1 MTVRSPLSAIVA
13 SDETEAQAQLEPP
26 PSPPQQPQPELHQ
39 KPDAGRAVRVLPVLA
54 GLVGVIAALCIVVA
68 WFPGAL
74 WGTPIQGID
83 APAHYYFV
91 RKLLNHGPSVLF
103 TLQSNDG
110 FYPPLFHVC
119 AALLVVIGGA
129 LGIPAFTGS
138 MAVMDAVNCVWILG
152 AGLLWPLGMLLL
164 CRYFFRRA
172 SVVTRCILAFAVPV
186 LAVSS
191 GANPY
196 QMLYAGPLLSYGFA
210 SNLLPFLMLATLHF
224 MDAITDTSAE
234 RNGRLL
240 RTGLLT
246 LLVFVVVAAAQ
257 PKMMF
262 TYILVMLPFVL
273 VRLPWKL
280 IVGVFAGLAVCAVGF
295 FIFAVNIYKNS
306 RYFHPEQWFHTHR
319 PAMTLPTSLT
329 YAFTDGMVT
338 GDPAKGLISFNVPT
352 VAGRA
357 MMALLIIAIAVAIA
371 AVVMNLVPLVPRWKA
386 GRWFG
391 AADRPDIMLGKDALA
406 LLLAFGFV
414 LFVFECGAT
423 LTGAIPNVV
432 TAVWYRNEV
441 RTMTMLPLGILPL
454 IAFAGAY
461 IDRWVIRVRN
471 ADGDVARSGSTG
483 AMSTGAV
490 GTVTTR
496 TVAARAM
503 ASHVAATVCAALM
516 AAVLIGAQTVN
527 PVKAMMAES
536 LTNAASLEKSDPN
549 EQLTTAKF
557 DALKRMVGVTGTD
570 ALVISDPLNGSMYAT
585 ALFNANMLYP
595 VYNPQDT
602 IHGQIFGQV
611 ERDFASGESATML
624 GNACGINP
632 GQPTYFLS
640 MGPQAPS
647 LEFQF
652 KAQFNQFHDSALI
665 AKYVESGALKP
676 VADLDLTT
684 YGDYAADWALYQLNC
699 PAR

>member
-1 MTVRSPLSAIVA
+1 MMMHSSLSAIAAPVSDAPGSGSA
-13 SDETEAQAQLEPP
+13 SG
-26 PSPPQQPQPELHQ
+26 
-39 KPDAGRAVRVLPVLA
+39 AGRPIRVLPVLA
-54 GLVGVIAALCIVVA
+54 GFVGVIAAFCIVVA
-68 WFPGAL
+68 WFPSAL

-91 RKLLNHGPSVLF
+91 RKLLSHGPSALF

-119 AALLVVIGGA
+119 AALLVAIGGA

-172 SVVTRCILAFAVPV
+172 SVVTRCMLAFAVPV

-210 SNLLPFLMLATLHF
+210 SNLLPFLLLATLHF
-224 MDAITDTSAE
+224 MDAITDTLAGRRE
-234 RNGRLL
+234 RLL
-240 RTGLLT
+240 KTGLLT
-246 LLVFVVVAAAQ
+246 LLAFAVVAAAQ

-352 VAGRA
+352 VAGWA

-371 AVVMNLVPLVPRWKA
+371 AAVMNLVPRRNV
-386 GRWFG
+386 GGGFG
-391 AADRPDIMLGKDALA
+391 AADRPDIMFGKDALA

-471 ADGDVARSGSTG
+471 AGDDFAVTGSARSGG
-483 AMSTGAV
+483 AMTARV
-490 GTVTTR
+490 
-496 TVAARAM
+496 VASR
-503 ASHVAATVCAALM
+503 VVVTVCTALM
-516 AAVLIGAQTVN
+516 AVVLIGAQTVN
-527 PVKAMMAES
+527 PVKAIMAES

-570 ALVISDPLNGSMYAT
+570 ALIISDPLNGSMYAT

-611 ERDFASGESATML
+611 ERDFASGDSATML
-624 GNACGINP
+624 GNACSVNP

-647 LEFQF
+647 LGMFQF
-652 KAQFNQFHDSALI
+652 KAQFNQFHDAALI
-665 AKYVESGALKP
+665 TKYVESSALKP
-676 VADLDLTT
+676 VASLDLTT

>member
-1 MTVRSPLSAIVA
+1 MTVCSPLSAIAAPV
-13 SDETEAQAQLEPP
+13 SDAPG
-26 PSPPQQPQPELHQ
+26 SGSVSG
-39 KPDAGRAVRVLPVLA
+39 AGRLIRVLPVLA
-54 GLVGVIAALCIVVA
+54 GLAGVIAAFCIVVA
-68 WFPGAL
+68 WFPSAL

-91 RKLLNHGPSVLF
+91 RKLLNHGPSVLL

-119 AALLVVIGGA
+119 AALLVAIGGA

-152 AGLLWPLGMLLL
+152 AGLLWPLGMMLL

-172 SVVTRCILAFAVPV
+172 SVVTRCVLAFAVPV

-191 GANPY
+191 GTNPY

-224 MDAITDTSAE
+224 MDAITDTRAGRRE
-234 RNGRLL
+234 RLL
-240 RTGLLT
+240 KTGLLT
-246 LLVFVVVAAAQ
+246 LLAFAVVAAAQ

-280 IVGVFAGLAVCAVGF
+280 IAAVFAGLAVCAVGF

-338 GDPAKGLISFNVPT
+338 GDPAKGLLSFDVPT
-352 VAGRA
+352 EAGWA

-371 AVVMNLVPLVPRWKA
+371 AVVMNLVPLVPRRNV
-386 GRWFG
+386 GG
-391 AADRPDIMLGKDALA
+391 GLDAALGKDALA

-471 ADGDVARSGSTG
+471 ADGDVARSGS
-483 AMSTGAV
+483 AV
-490 GTVTTR
+490 AGSAVTARTVVASAETASAETPSTVTGSAMTAR
-496 TVAARAM
+496 VVASRAVSAIC
-503 ASHVAATVCAALM
+503 ASLM
-516 AAVLIGAQTVN
+516 AVVLIGAQTVN
-527 PVKAMMAES
+527 PVKAVMAES

-570 ALVISDPLNGSMYAT
+570 ALIISDPLNGSMYAT

-602 IHGQIFGQV
+602 IHGKIFGQV
-611 ERDFASGESATML
+611 ERDFASGDSSMML

-632 GQPTYFLS
+632 GQPAYFLS

-647 LEFQF
+647 LGMFQF
-652 KAQFNQFHDSALI
+652 KAQFYQFHDAALI
-665 AKYVESGALKP
+665 TKYVESSALKP
-676 VADLDLTT
+676 VAGLDLTA

>member
-1 MTVRSPLSAIVA
+1 MTVRSPLSAIA
-13 SDETEAQAQLEPP
+13 APDGMQSQAG
-26 PSPPQQPQPELHQ
+26 
-39 KPDAGRAVRVLPVLA
+39 AGRPIRVLPVLA
-54 GLVGVIAALCIVVA
+54 GLAGVIAAFCIVVA
-68 WFPGAL
+68 WFPSAL

-91 RKLLNHGPSVLF
+91 RKLLNHGPSVLL

-119 AALLVVIGGA
+119 AALLVAIGGA

-172 SVVTRCILAFAVPV
+172 SVVTRCMLAFAVPV

-224 MDAITDTSAE
+224 MDAITDTRAE
-234 RNGRLL
+234 RNERNERLL
-240 RTGLLT
+240 KTGLLT
-246 LLVFVVVAAAQ
+246 LLAFVVVAGAQ

-280 IVGVFAGLAVCAVGF
+280 IAAVFAGLAVCAVGF

-306 RYFHPEQWFHTHR
+306 RYFHPEQWFHTHK

-329 YAFTDGMVT
+329 YAFSDGMVT

-357 MMALLIIAIAVAIA
+357 MIALLVFAIVAAIA
-371 AVVMNLVPLVPRWKA
+371 AVVMNLVPFVPRSKVVR
-386 GRWFG
+386 GLG
-391 AADRPDIMLGKDALA
+391 AADRPDVALGKDALA

-454 IAFAGAY
+454 IAFAGACL
-461 IDRWVIRVRN
+461 DRWVIRVRN
-471 ADGDVARSGSTG
+471 AGDDSVRGGS
-483 AMSTGAV
+483 AMAASAEAG
-490 GTVTTR
+490 R
-496 TVAARAM
+496 TVVVSAETPSAV
-503 ASHVAATVCAALM
+503 ASHAVTGSAMTARVVASRAVSAICASLM
-516 AAVLIGAQTVN
+516 VAVLIGAQTVN
-527 PVKAMMAES
+527 PVKAMMVES

-570 ALVISDPLNGSMYAT
+570 ALIISDPLNGSMYAT

-611 ERDFASGESATML
+611 ERDFASGDSATML

-632 GQPTYFLS
+632 SQPTYFLS

-652 KAQFNQFHDSALI
+652 KAQFNQFHDAALI

-676 VADLDLTT
+676 VATLDLTT

>member
-1 MTVRSPLSAIVA
+1 M
-13 SDETEAQAQLEPP
+13 
-26 PSPPQQPQPELHQ
+26 
-39 KPDAGRAVRVLPVLA
+39 LPVLA
-54 GLVGVIAALCIVVA
+54 GLAGVIAAFCIVVA
-68 WFPGAL
+68 WFPSAL

-91 RKLLNHGPSVLF
+91 RKLLNHGPSVLL

-119 AALLVVIGGA
+119 AALLVAIGGA

-172 SVVTRCILAFAVPV
+172 SVITRCMLAFAVPV

-224 MDAITDTSAE
+224 MDAITDTRAE
-234 RNGRLL
+234 RNERNERLL
-240 RTGLLT
+240 KTGLLT
-246 LLVFVVVAAAQ
+246 LLAFAVVAAAQ

-329 YAFTDGMVT
+329 YAFSDGMVT

-371 AVVMNLVPLVPRWKA
+371 AVVMNLVPRRDVGGGLV
-386 GRWFG
+386 
-391 AADRPDIMLGKDALA
+391 AADRPDAVGRFDAALGKDALA

-461 IDRWVIRVRN
+461 IDRWVVRARN
-471 ADGDVARSGSTG
+471 VAGDVARDGGTGAASTG
-483 AMSTGAV
+483 AVSTGAV
-490 GTVTTR
+490 GTVATR
-496 TVAARAM
+496 TVAVRSRAVTARAL
-503 ASHVAATVCAALM
+503 ASHVVAMVCAALM
-516 AAVLIGAQTVN
+516 AVVLIGAQTVN
-527 PVKAMMAES
+527 PVKAIMAES

-570 ALVISDPLNGSMYAT
+570 ALIISDPLNGSMYAT

-611 ERDFASGESATML
+611 ERDFASGDGATML

-632 GQPTYFLS
+632 SQPTYFLT

-652 KAQFNQFHDSALI
+652 KAQFNQFHDAALI

-676 VADLDLTT
+676 VAGLDLTT